1 MTLCIGV
8 YILCLYRIYTI
19 AAAEDASRQTQNGRG
34 SLDILISNAS
44 ALPIYE
50 QIAQQIKDAILSGTL
65 EEGTLLPGI
74 RSLANDLHV
83 SVITTKRAYAD
94 LEEAGFVESVQG
106 KGTFVTGGNLEM
118 LREERLRSLE
128 GQVAAVIAEA
138 KAAAVSKQEL
148 HEMLDLL
155 MDD

>member
-1 MTLCIGV
+1 MEQ
-8 YILCLYRIYTI
+8 
-19 AAAEDASRQTQNGRG
+19 AQNGRG

-50 QIAQQIKDAILSGTL
+50 QITQQIKDAILSGRL

-74 RSLANDLHV
+74 RSLANELHV

-94 LEEAGFVESVQG
+94 LEEAGFVTSVQG
-106 KGTFVTGGNLEM
+106 KGTYVAGGNLEM
-118 LREERLRSLE
+118 LREEHLRSLE
-128 GQVAAVIAEA
+128 EQLSALIAEA
-138 KAAAVSKQEL
+138 KSAAVSKREL
-148 HEMLDLL
+148 HELLDLL